1 MTIHIM
7 DAGAELFQNNPMSVI
22 CSIVCDHEQQ
32 CAGHCVLGK
41 KGNPVHFSSIENYIS
56 DTYLDRMKLQI
67 PEEKK
72 KPVAVIGAGPAGL
85 TVAIILAQHGYKVTI
100 FEQQDKIGGITR
112 YGIPEF
118 RLPKSILDRLE
129 KQILAMGIRI
139 RPHTAIGT
147 VLTIDDLFRDGY
159 ASVFVGT
166 GVWKARNLGIPG
178 ECLANVHFGI
188 DYLENPAAYDLGEK
202 VAIIGMGNAAMD
214 VARTALRNGALQVTL
229 YARGT
234 HVAANSHEMA
244 YAELDGAQFV
254 FGKAIERITETG
266 PVFKTSV
273 IDENNKVVG
282 YEEGEDQVEADSTI
296 IAISQGPRN
305 RLIRTTVGL
314 EGSDKGLLIVD
325 ENEMT
330 TREGVF
336 AAGDVVH
343 GSKTVVH
350 AVEQAKKAAVA
361 MIAYMEKES

>member
-1 MTIHIM
+1 MPVTVYLERKAI
-7 DAGAELFQNNPMSVI
+7 
-22 CSIVCDHEQQ
+22 
-32 CAGHCVLGK
+32 
-41 KGNPVHFSSIENYIS
+41 PVHFSSIENYIS

-202 VAIIGMGNAAMD
+202 VALLEWEM
-214 VARTALRNGALQVTL
+214 RQWTLRGQL
-229 YARGT
+229 
-234 HVAANSHEMA
+234 
-244 YAELDGAQFV
+244 F
-254 FGKAIERITETG
+254 ET
-266 PVFKTSV
+266 
-273 IDENNKVVG
+273 
-282 YEEGEDQVEADSTI
+282 
-296 IAISQGPRN
+296 
-305 RLIRTTVGL
+305 
-314 EGSDKGLLIVD
+314 
-325 ENEMT
+325 
-330 TREGVF
+330 
-336 AAGDVVH
+336 VH
-343 GSKTVVH
+343 CR
-350 AVEQAKKAAVA
+350 
-361 MIAYMEKES
+361 